1 MIHFETQKGAAGIRG
16 AVPGPKESCWFQQGG
31 CGPQVSILLALALL
45 IVGASRS
52 PGQAFA
58 RNFNSKSAE
67 FRIYSRDSIQEV
79 AVLKT
84 DRIFIDHRKVGF
96 FHVQLLPVL
105 VVQGVQLELTG
116 ENPDDNW
123 AESFKET
130 WLPDL
135 KHGSVE
141 WRDVTVSSQKEA
153 SPRLRADRAHPATGK
168 TALVCA
174 LENVTLTAGG
184 SVWRIPH
191 AELRKE
197 DDRPRVVWGAGD
209 GERHWDLFS
218 GKVLPN
224 SQNQSKATHE
234 N

>member
-1 MIHFETQKGAAGIRG
+1 MIHFETQTRAAGVRG
-16 AVPGPKESCWFQQGG
+16 LSLEPKGSFCFQEGG
-31 CGPQVSILLALALL
+31 FCPQVSILLALAHL
-45 IVGASRS
+45 IAGASRS
-52 PGQAFA
+52 SGQAFA
-58 RNFNSKSAE
+58 HNFNSKSAE
-67 FRIYSRDSIQEV
+67 LRIYARGSVHEV
-79 AVLKT
+79 AVFKT

-105 VVQGVQLELTG
+105 VVQGVRLELVG

-123 AESFKET
+123 TEMFKES

-135 KHGSVE
+135 KRGSVE

-153 SPRLRADRAHPATGK
+153 APRLRADRAHPAAGK
-168 TALVCA
+168 AALICA

-184 SVWRIPH
+184 AIWQIPR
-191 AELRKE
+191 AELRNE
-197 DDRPRVVWGAGD
+197 DDRPRVVWGSGD

-224 SQNQSKATHE
+224 SQNQPKATHE